1 MDLPLVLNSGGRK
14 TMYTEERNIEI
25 NKNGQKLADLKSL
38 FRTKRCVNDFAVAM
52 AVIGFILM
60 LVENELYMH
69 HYTHKSDKASYRIK
83 GCISLTTIV
92 LLCLILLYHVL
103 DMKLFLLKNCLG
115 DWLLII
121 TWQRLLWILVELIIC
136 GIHPIPGDYRIDM
149 AALGKSQDLRHEE
162 FEISIDV
169 LLAFPMFL
177 RIYLVCRALTLHNSF
192 MKSSSCQVSH
202 SLATINVDKR

>member
-1 MDLPLVLNSGGRK
+1 MDLPLVLNSGSKK
-14 TMYTEERNIEI
+14 TMYTEERSIEI

-38 FRTKRCVNDFAVAM
+38 FRTKRLVNDLAVGM

-69 HYTHKSDKASYRIK
+69 HYTHKSDKASFRIK
-83 GCISLTTIV
+83 GCITLTTII

-103 DMKLFLLKNCLG
+103 DMKLFLLKNSLT
-115 DWLLII
+115 DWFLMI
-121 TWQRLLWILVELIIC
+121 TWQRLLWILVEMIIC
-136 GIHPIPGDYRIDM
+136 GIHPVPGDYKIDM
-149 AALGKSQDLRHEE
+149 SALGKSQDLEDE
-162 FEISIDV
+162 QFEISIDV

-177 RIYLVCRALTLHNSF
+177 RIYLICRALTLHNSF

-202 SLATINVDKR
+202 FFILL